1 MKAAIFGVTMSS
13 SQAAP
18 PSDQERETE
27 SSLKTGPGPGS
38 ESSGV
43 EPQETRSRH
52 VLLIVDDEPGIL
64 ETLAMT
70 LSDDAR
76 VLTAPSGQEA
86 LEILEREDVS
96 LVLTDQRMPGIS
108 GVDLLARARSLRPDA
123 VRILLTGYADVDV
136 IADAINRAR
145 VYRYIHKPWE
155 PNELRLTVKRA
166 LEAYDLARENR
177 DLTRR
182 LEEANLRLREENVL
196 LRREAGRRYRFD
208 QVIGQAPAMQR
219 LFDLLERVADTTAT
233 VLLTG
238 ETGTGK
244 DLVARAIH
252 YQGPRSNA
260 AFVAQ
265 NCGALPESL
274 LESELFGHRR
284 GAFTSAVQDKRGLF
298 EVANG
303 GTIFL
308 DEIGETSAA
317 MQVRLLRVLENGEIR
332 PLGSSQSRHVDVR
345 VIAATN
351 SDLRQEVEEGRFRQ
365 DLFYRLNV
373 VHIHL
378 PPLRERREDIPL
390 LSEHFLELS
399 NEKLVKRVQGLTR
412 AAIEVLLAYPWP
424 GNVRELANEIER
436 AVALSG
442 SARLIDEPMLSD
454 QLRRS
459 VPVRGPRQAA
469 EGVVETWDLNRA
481 VEGLKRRMIASAL
494 EETGTKS
501 GAAQKLGI
509 PRQSLQKMIKRLG
522 IE

>member
-1 MKAAIFGVTMSS
+1 MSS
-13 SQAAP
+13 LQGAP
-18 PSDQERETE
+18 PTDQERDTE
-27 SSLKTGPGPGS
+27 PHETGPEP

-43 EPQETRSRH
+43 TPGEARPRH
-52 VLLIVDDEPGIL
+52 VLLLVDDEPGIL

-70 LSDDAR
+70 LADDAR
-76 VLTAPSGQEA
+76 VLTAQSGQEA
-86 LEILEREDVS
+86 LGILEREEVS

-123 VRILLTGYADVDV
+123 VRILLTGYADVEV

-177 DLTRR
+177 ELTRR

-208 QVIGQAPAMQR
+208 QVIGQSPAMQR

-260 AFVAQ
+260 PFVAQ

-308 DEIGETSAA
+308 DEVGETTPG

-332 PLGSSQSRHVDVR
+332 PLGSSESRQVDVR

-378 PPLRERREDIPL
+378 APLRERREDIPL
-390 LSEHFLELS
+390 LSEHFLELT
-399 NEKLVKRVQGLTR
+399 NEKLAKRVQGLTR
-412 AAIEVLLAYPWP
+412 AAVEVLLAYPWP

-442 SARLIDEPMLSD
+442 SARLIDEAMLSD

-469 EGVVETWDLNRA
+469 AGVVETWDLNRA